1 MENRNLALILW
12 ACAGVLLL
20 LFGLSMAGNGTW
32 MGGIGMGWM
41 MAVPVLVLG
50 LAIYFA
56 YRYGRMSEQVD
67 QLKGQPK
74 K

>member
-1 MENRNLALILW
+1 MDDRNVAFIIW

-20 LFGLSMAGNGTW
+20 LFGLSMMGNGTG

-41 MAVPVLVLG
+41 MAAPVLVLG
-50 LAIYFA
+50 LAIFFA
-56 YRYGRMSEQVD
+56 YRYGRMSERVD
-67 QLKGQPK
+67 RLEHPK